1 MDKRI
6 RLIRSPKKVG
16 QVVGRMKE
24 AAIDVFEAEN
34 NLLVGCSIDWTAYIL
49 RLKGGRWGV
58 GVHSDTTRYV
68 HGGIVLYIVLADDED
83 DARRIA
89 SNATRCSRWMD
100 PDWEA

>member
-1 MDKRI
+1 MKKTLR
-6 RLIRSPKKVG
+6 RVRSPRKVG
-16 QVVGRMKE
+16 QLVSRMKE
-24 AAIDVFEAEN
+24 AAVDVFKADN
-34 NLLVGCSIDWTAYIL
+34 NLLVGCSIGRTAYIL

-89 SNATRCSRWMD
+89 SNATRCSNWMD
-100 PDWEA
+100 PDWAS